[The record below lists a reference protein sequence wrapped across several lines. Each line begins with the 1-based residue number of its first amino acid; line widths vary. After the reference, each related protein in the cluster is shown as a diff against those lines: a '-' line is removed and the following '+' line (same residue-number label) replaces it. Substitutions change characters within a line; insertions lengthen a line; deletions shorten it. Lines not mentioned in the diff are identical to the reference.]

1 MTVHRFAHQAMGTF
15 FEILIAGGEADY
27 AGQAAQAGFAEI
39 DRLDRL
45 FSRFDMGSEI
55 FQINRLSPGGGM
67 IIGVETFQCL
77 TQAEWARRETGGA
90 FDVNVRGWTNRKD
103 PDATG
108 ESGALLEAAYEL
120 FERSAGFEIQRRNG
134 PTGEIPDL
142 DLDLGAIGKGFALDA
157 AREILK
163 DWDIKDVLLHGGTST
178 ALASGSAP
186 EYVDQGGGWPVGM
199 GGGWPC
205 LGVPGEIVLRDRA
218 LSGSG
223 TEVKGQHILDP
234 RTGKPAA
241 GHIAA
246 WAAHPQA
253 ALSDALS
260 TAVMV
265 MSTEEVERFCA
276 ARGEVSV
283 LAVVKYG
290 ECRAFN
296 WT

>member
-1 MTVHRFAHQAMGTF
+1 MTVHRFAHQAMGTY
-15 FEILIAGGEADY
+15 FEILIAGGEASY

-55 FQINRLSPGGGM
+55 YQINRLPPGGRM

-77 TQAEWARRETGGA
+77 TLGDWARRETGGA
-90 FDVNVRGWTNRKD
+90 FDINVRGWVNRRD
-103 PDATG
+103 PEPG
-108 ESGALLEAAYEL
+108 GAAIPFPEAAYEL
-120 FERSAGFEIQRRNG
+120 FERAAGYEIQRKDGR
-134 PTGEIPDL
+134 PSEIAAL

-163 DWDIKDVLLHGGTST
+163 DWDIENVLLHGGTST

-186 EYVDQGGGWPVGM
+186 EFEDKGGGWPVGV
-199 GGGWPC
+199 GGGWPD
-205 LGVPGEIVLRDRA
+205 LGVPGELILRGQA

-234 RTGKPAA
+234 RTGKPAG
-241 GHIAA
+241 GHLAA
-246 WAAHPQA
+246 WAVHSLA

-265 MSTEEVERFCA
+265 MTTEAVEAFCA
-276 ARGEVSV
+276 SHLDVSV
-283 LAVVKYG
+283 LAVIDYG
-290 ECRAFN
+290 QCRAFN